1 MKKEKSNHIRKPT
14 IFPLIVM
21 FFLLSLFCCSTPLK
35 LENVK
40 NEDLFSVEEIK
51 KVNDSVFL
59 IYASRNDTIFKIASY
74 YDGNSINN
82 CTKLKKKSKFRAK
95 LLSQFK
101 EAEKKFNMFPNY
113 SISFIFHGITIC
125 REPEKNI
132 DDVYLCDTL
141 NGCFLIEQVRWT
153 MYTKGAVLLV
163 CFQCVDTL
171 VFESKHAEGMSLRCD
186 APSLIVAGMNHR
198 ILSRLTQIQ
207 RNSTRWLFVGIC
219 GGLWVEK
226 ISAIK

>member
-1 MKKEKSNHIRKPT
+1 MKKEKSKHIRKPT

-141 NGCFLIEQVRWT
+141 NGCFLIEQVKSGDIFVVRP
-153 MYTKGAVLLV
+153 GESIP
-163 CFQCVDTL
+163 VDGVVVDGYSAINESTL
-171 VFESKHAEGMSLRCD
+171 TGESI
-186 APSLIVAGMNHR
+186 P
-198 ILSRLTQIQ
+198 
-207 RNSTRWLFVGIC
+207 
-219 GGLWVEK
+219 VEK
-226 ISAIK
+226 KTTKNRRTKHIQKSNNKQRSSPSRNRWKRNNIGKRIDS

>member
-51 KVNDSVFL
+51 KVNDSIFL

-101 EAEKKFNMFPNY
+101 EAENKFNMFPNY

-141 NGCFLIEQVRWT
+141 NGCFLIEQVR
-153 MYTKGAVLLV
+153 
-163 CFQCVDTL
+163 
-171 VFESKHAEGMSLRCD
+171 
-186 APSLIVAGMNHR
+186 
-198 ILSRLTQIQ
+198 
-207 RNSTRWLFVGIC
+207 
-219 GGLWVEK
+219 
-226 ISAIK
+226 

>member
-1 MKKEKSNHIRKPT
+1 MKKEKSKHIRKPT

-51 KVNDSVFL
+51 KINDSVFL

-141 NGCFLIEQVRWT
+141 NG
-153 MYTKGAVLLV
+153 
-163 CFQCVDTL
+163 
-171 VFESKHAEGMSLRCD
+171 
-186 APSLIVAGMNHR
+186 
-198 ILSRLTQIQ
+198 
-207 RNSTRWLFVGIC
+207 
-219 GGLWVEK
+219 
-226 ISAIK
+226 

>member
-1 MKKEKSNHIRKPT
+1 MKKEKSKHIRKPT

-82 CTKLKKKSKFRAK
+82 YCCPVKLKRA
-95 LLSQFK
+95 
-101 EAEKKFNMFPNY
+101 
-113 SISFIFHGITIC
+113 
-125 REPEKNI
+125 
-132 DDVYLCDTL
+132 
-141 NGCFLIEQVRWT
+141 
-153 MYTKGAVLLV
+153 
-163 CFQCVDTL
+163 
-171 VFESKHAEGMSLRCD
+171 
-186 APSLIVAGMNHR
+186 
-198 ILSRLTQIQ
+198 
-207 RNSTRWLFVGIC
+207 
-219 GGLWVEK
+219 
-226 ISAIK
+226 